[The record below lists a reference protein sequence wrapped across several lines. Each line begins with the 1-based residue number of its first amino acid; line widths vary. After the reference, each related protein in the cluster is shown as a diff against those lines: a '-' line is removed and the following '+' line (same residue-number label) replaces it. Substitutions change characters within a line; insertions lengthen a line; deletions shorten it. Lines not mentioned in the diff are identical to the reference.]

1 MIEAQ
6 RENLSIN
13 KLIAEK
19 KEIIFAEGDMIVPDS
34 KPDILNTISTS
45 GVVSIYKKEIQ
56 SEKVRLDGTVNAYIM
71 YMPDGAD
78 DTVRGLNTS
87 VDFSENLNIPNCQ
100 EGMEAISNIKIK
112 SIEAKVINGRKI
124 GIKATLEVNLKIY
137 SNEEVEI
144 INEIQNEEDV
154 QILKE
159 DLKLNSLVGT
169 GTTKIYAKDNIQID
183 SMDNLAEIL
192 QAQVCLVD
200 KDIKIS
206 YNKVLTK
213 AEAEIKIM
221 YLTEDNR
228 INVVT
233 YKIPVVGFIDI
244 ADVSEE
250 NICDV
255 NYEIKNIIIKPNSQD
270 EHSIYVEIEI
280 EVTCCAYEEKQI
292 NLIQDMYS
300 PTQNL
305 TFEKKQI
312 TTMTSKQNVTNVK
325 QIREKINLNDI
336 QGLNLLDVETVPTI
350 INENKI
356 NTKIMYEAELNM
368 KFIFENSQKQINIKD
383 AKIPFEYTIENL
395 QNGEMLNTNCDMGI
409 KSQDFIIQDGGD
421 INCNIDVQ
429 ADTSMYRTANLN
441 MIDSIQEDGEREEQ
455 DYSLVIYIV
464 KKGDTL
470 WNIRKKLMNSKIY
483 SRPRIKIPPIFSN
496 NIGDK
501 NLKRK
506 QKIVKI
512 FIIMVI
518 AFSTVKIVLDA
529 ILPIFDTLCKDKA
542 KSIAT
547 IISNEEATNVMKE
560 HTYDELFTLEKDK
573 DGNITMIK
581 SNIIAIN
588 EIISDVAVKIQNT
601 INQRGRENIEIAL
614 GSFTGF
620 KLLSGKGPGVPIK
633 ISSIGN
639 VETDLRSEFS
649 EKGIN
654 QTLHRVYLQVD
665 CEVSILTPYNS
676 ITEKVSNQVLLIEN
690 VIVGKI
696 PSTYYNLEGFDS
708 NSALEII
715 E

>member
-228 INVVT
+228 INIVT

-312 TTMTSKQNVTNVK
+312 TTMTNKQNVTNIK
-325 QIREKINLNDI
+325 QIREKVNLNDI

-350 INENKI
+350 LNENKI

-455 DYSLVIYIV
+455 DYSLVIYIYI
-464 KKGDTL
+464 L
-470 WNIRKKLMNSKIY
+470 
-483 SRPRIKIPPIFSN
+483 
-496 NIGDK
+496 
-501 NLKRK
+501 
-506 QKIVKI
+506 
-512 FIIMVI
+512 IMV
-518 AFSTVKIVLDA
+518 D
-529 ILPIFDTLCKDKA
+529 
-542 KSIAT
+542 
-547 IISNEEATNVMKE
+547 
-560 HTYDELFTLEKDK
+560 
-573 DGNITMIK
+573 NIYLIK
-581 SNIIAIN
+581 YS
-588 EIISDVAVKIQNT
+588 
-601 INQRGRENIEIAL
+601 
-614 GSFTGF
+614 
-620 KLLSGKGPGVPIK
+620 
-633 ISSIGN
+633 
-639 VETDLRSEFS
+639 
-649 EKGIN
+649 
-654 QTLHRVYLQVD
+654 
-665 CEVSILTPYNS
+665 
-676 ITEKVSNQVLLIEN
+676 
-690 VIVGKI
+690 
-696 PSTYYNLEGFDS
+696 
-708 NSALEII
+708 
-715 E
+715 